1 MLYTPLLLEHN
12 YKTKHVKPLNVT
24 FAVSDPDEVRYTL
37 RRWIN
42 KHSMFGDLNINIDS

>member
-24 FAVSDPDEVRYTL
+24 FAVSDPDEVRH
-37 RRWIN
+37 I
-42 KHSMFGDLNINIDS
+42 SDIDIIDIRLL